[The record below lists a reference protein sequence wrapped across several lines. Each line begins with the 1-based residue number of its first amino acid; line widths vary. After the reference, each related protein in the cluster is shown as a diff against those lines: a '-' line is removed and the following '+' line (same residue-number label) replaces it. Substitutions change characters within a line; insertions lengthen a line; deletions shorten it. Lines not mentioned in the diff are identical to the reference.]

1 MKVDQDDEPEEYAL
15 PEVAGNFNDTLENFE
30 RRCRIALKTEQ
41 EKILPDNSIVALL
54 CDAVRLKRE
63 FAATILASFRKRGR
77 Q

>member
-1 MKVDQDDEPEEYAL
+1 MKIDQDDEPDEYAL

-41 EKILPDNSIVALL
+41 EKILPDNSIIALL

-63 FAATILASFRKRGR
+63 VAATILESFRKRGR